1 MQRREQERVADIR
14 SKHSI
19 CLTFLSMEGLVK
31 TRGSREGARTLAAV
45 ALQG

>member
-1 MQRREQERVADIR
+1 MEGREQERVADIR

-19 CLTFLSMEGLVK
+19 YLTFLLMEGLVK
-31 TRGSREGARTLAAV
+31 TRGSREGTCTLAAV